1 MRVTSHSILSST
13 DTTIKKRKV
22 MKWTEFFKRKVGS
35 DTNEALKENVQ
46 PTATPTGIFTFSE
59 DGKSVKVEGIAELAE
74 YGEGVSRGEGMAA
87 FYGNGNDKTIV
98 LVNTNTG
105 KIRKIRDAG
114 GSILVSDAEMDY
126 KAIDAELEHP
136 GDAHYKCSEY
146 YFGFYD
152 DFENGYTALAW
163 TTHPDGMYYMDED
176 GFGMEPDSEENIYCI
191 INSDLEIVVPF
202 KPMDTRAVL
211 EKFRRGERQ

>member
-1 MRVTSHSILSST
+1 
-13 DTTIKKRKV
+13 
-22 MKWTEFFKRKVGS
+22 MKWTDFFKRNVGN
-35 DTNEALKENVQ
+35 DTNETPKENVQ
-46 PTATPTGIFTFSE
+46 SAATPIGKFTYSD
-59 DGKSVKVEGIAELAE
+59 DGNSVKAEGIAELAE
-74 YGEGVSRGEGMAA
+74 YGEGYDRGEGIAT
-87 FYGNGNDKTIV
+87 FSGNGKDRTIV

-105 KIRKIRDAG
+105 KMRKIRDAG

-126 KAIDAELEHP
+126 ETIDALLEHP
-136 GDAHYKCSEY
+136 GDAHYKCSDY

-152 DFENGYTALAW
+152 SFKNGYAALAW

-202 KPMDTRAVL
+202 KPMDVSTVL
-211 EKFRRGERQ
+211 EQFRNGDRR

>member
-1 MRVTSHSILSST
+1 
-13 DTTIKKRKV
+13 
-22 MKWTEFFKRKVGS
+22 MKWAELFKRNVGS
-35 DTNEALKENVQ
+35 DIDETPKEEAQ
-46 PTATPTGIFTFSE
+46 PSATPIGIFTFSE
-59 DGKSVKVEGIAELAE
+59 DGKSVKADGIDELAE

-87 FYGNGNDKTIV
+87 FYGKGDDRTII

-126 KAIDAELEHP
+126 ETIDALLEYP
-136 GDAHYKCSEY
+136 EDAHYKCSDY
-146 YFGFYD
+146 YFGFCGDY
-152 DFENGYTALAW
+152 ENGYAALAW

-191 INSDLEIVVPF
+191 INSDLEILVPF
-202 KPMDTRAVL
+202 KPMDVSTVL
-211 EKFRRGERQ
+211 EQFRRGERQ